1 MMEGVGAPDGV
12 EKQAVVVLV
21 EALERLSV
29 RINRDLNVEAG
40 EGAAPEDP
48 RWAATL
54 ARFVDF
60 AGECLTVLDDP
71 RVLDTLGAAV

>member
-1 MMEGVGAPDGV
+1 MMETVAGADGA
-12 EKQAVVVLV
+12 ERQAVVVLV

-29 RINRDLNVEAG
+29 RINRDLNVEVG

-60 AGECLTVLDDP
+60 ADECLTVLDDP
-71 RVLDTLGAAV
+71 RVLTTLGAAV